1 MKRVILIL
9 TLIVSAM
16 ALWAG
21 GASEKSE
28 VYYLNY
34 KAVAADIYTDSVA
47 PKFEEETGISL
58 KVITAASNQYD
69 QTLKSELA
77 KSDPPDIFQIN
88 GSVGMS
94 MYPNDLAPLE
104 DTEFYKLLN
113 DKSTALKDSEG
124 HVVGIPYALEG
135 FGIIYNDAIM
145 RAYFALPDKAVDIS
159 SAEEINSFD
168 LLKAVVEDMTKHKD
182 ELSIQGVFAA
192 TAMAPGSDWRWT
204 NHLMN
209 MPLWA
214 EFSENE
220 LGLIA
225 KDAGLAATEFEFKY
239 NENFKALFD
248 LYLDNSTV
256 PRGLVTSRTIA
267 DAMAEFAL
275 GNCAMVQNGNW
286 ATNQVLG
293 IAGNVVE
300 REDIKFMPLYMGLEG
315 EENQG
320 ICIGTENYLC
330 INSHISDEDKA
341 NADRYLTWL
350 FSSETGVNL
359 VVDELAFIADYSSI
373 NRDPSDPLAKE
384 MKRWLGS
391 ENTVIV
397 PWVFSCVPSTQWRT
411 DLGSALLEY
420 INGTLDWNSVVKIA
434 QDSWAREARIAGR

>member
-159 SAEEINSFD
+159 SAVYNHVDTDVFQSC
-168 LLKAVVEDMTKHKD
+168 
-182 ELSIQGVFAA
+182 LSRFCQ
-192 TAMAPGSDWRWT
+192 
-204 NHLMN
+204 
-209 MPLWA
+209 
-214 EFSENE
+214 
-220 LGLIA
+220 
-225 KDAGLAATEFEFKY
+225 
-239 NENFKALFD
+239 
-248 LYLDNSTV
+248 
-256 PRGLVTSRTIA
+256 
-267 DAMAEFAL
+267 
-275 GNCAMVQNGNW
+275 
-286 ATNQVLG
+286 
-293 IAGNVVE
+293 
-300 REDIKFMPLYMGLEG
+300 
-315 EENQG
+315 
-320 ICIGTENYLC
+320 
-330 INSHISDEDKA
+330 
-341 NADRYLTWL
+341 
-350 FSSETGVNL
+350 
-359 VVDELAFIADYSSI
+359 
-373 NRDPSDPLAKE
+373 
-384 MKRWLGS
+384 
-391 ENTVIV
+391 
-397 PWVFSCVPSTQWRT
+397 
-411 DLGSALLEY
+411 
-420 INGTLDWNSVVKIA
+420 
-434 QDSWAREARIAGR
+434 